1 MTLTDMG
8 LMSAL
13 AHTKVENSSMSDED
27 KGYVHDVIGKFYACL
42 EKSWCDMITISN
54 TIGKLSNK
62 ESPIIKLSETIRD
75 TDRKSVV

>member
-27 KGYVHDVIGKFYACL
+27 KGYVHDVIGKFL
-42 EKSWCDMITISN
+42 LVLRSLGVI
-54 TIGKLSNK
+54 
-62 ESPIIKLSETIRD
+62 
-75 TDRKSVV
+75 